1 VAGIFKI
8 NSKTFGSINIY
19 TYLCTKTEKMPTLL
33 TIFGIRFYFY
43 LDEHLP
49 IHVHVDCGGKKA
61 KIELEPEVKLVY
73 NHGLKEQELKKAL
86 ETCAVY
92 RFDFISEWHK
102 RFG

>member
-1 VAGIFKI
+1 
-8 NSKTFGSINIY
+8 
-19 TYLCTKTEKMPTLL
+19 MPTLL

-49 IHVHVDCGGKKA
+49 IHVHVTCSGKKA
-61 KIELEPEVKLVY
+61 KIELDPEVKLVY

-86 ETCAVY
+86 ETCVVY
-92 RFDFISEWHK
+92 RTDFISEWHK